1 MSINSIFITES
12 INNKKSI
19 KNLEEKVNQ
28 LNISLKEIDQ
38 KIDIIINILNKDVKD
53 KCNKMGEHID
63 FVDSV
68 YETLKKPLEFV
79 SSKVNYISS
88 NNEVKKLPDKTTK

>member
-1 MSINSIFITES
+1 ME
-12 INNKKSI
+12 
-19 KNLEEKVNQ
+19 
-28 LNISLKEIDQ
+28 KEIEEIKVRLECIESKLDLLLLRL
-38 KIDIIINILNKDVKD
+38 DDNLLNNLSNN
-53 KCNKMGEHID
+53 CNKMGEHID